1 MIFACVLLAS
11 ASRLIYNQ
19 KILREDILLVFAE
32 KKINLRYQI
41 KKKNS
46 FWPCPRKQIPK
57 KSLIY
62 YNRKYAGKIKKR
74 V

>member
-11 ASRLIYNQ
+11 VSRLIYNQ

-41 KKKNS
+41 KKKKFLALPAKINS
-46 FWPCPRKQIPK
+46 QK
-57 KSLIY
+57 KSYLL
-62 YNRKYAGKIKKR
+62 
-74 V
+74 